1 MDWLRIFG
9 ARLRGLFRRQRL
21 DADLDAEL
29 RAHLDMLTEEN
40 IRKGIGPQE
49 ARYAARR
56 EFGGLEQAKEEY
68 RKHRSLPF
76 LETLLQDVRYGVR
89 LLAKTPVLSLVIVA
103 ILALGIGCGTALYS
117 LIDACLYHTAEQTY
131 PVVQRWEA
139 VRAYLPGQKRFVNYL
154 SVPEIREVKELTELF
169 ENVGAIHGDS
179 FTLGYGEFPERI
191 HGTHVTA
198 NAITMTH
205 VQPILGRTFREDED
219 RPGGD
224 AVAILSYELWQRKF
238 ASDRNICGQM
248 LRLNSIPYTI
258 VGVMPPRF
266 GLWGGELWIPLQL
279 NWADSNRSDRQNWII
294 GVLREGVTKQ
304 QANAR
309 LQTLSKQLEQQYGAT
324 LPEYR
329 DWTLSAWNI
338 EELVLGGVKPAYF
351 VLAGAV
357 GLLLL
362 VVCANVA
369 ILLLARATSRMREI
383 ALRSVLGAGPG
394 RILRQMLT
402 ESLLLSFAGGAF
414 GILIAKACLPLL
426 IHLIPHLWLTTEPEL
441 IQVNRA
447 ALGVACGIAAATGI
461 LFGLAPALQVGRQN
475 FAESIREGGMKVSGE
490 RGAHSIRSI
499 LVVAEIALSMVVVAG
514 AALMAQSYQRLENI
528 DIGFRPQHVLSFQI
542 GLPETKYAGASQI
555 ASFFDRAVRAMEA
568 VPGAESA
575 GVASGRPLGDR
586 TSDLFSRDFTIEGRT
601 AGDARGQE
609 NAIFR
614 IVSPGYF
621 ASMGV
626 RLVQGRTFSE
636 QDGANAPR
644 TAVINEA
651 MARQYWPAGD
661 AIGQRIRL
669 GAQYGRREAFAG
681 FSSGDDNPLTIV
693 GLVSDVKQIRE
704 IDAPVRA
711 ELYVPLDQQANP
723 PRIMNVVVKS
733 RLQPA
738 VLTAAIRAAIATVDA
753 EQPIYDVDTMEQ
765 LVADSFGPKRLT
777 LFLLLFLA
785 SVVLVLSSVGL
796 YATLAYSVS
805 QRRTEIGIR
814 LAVGAQAHDIRRL
827 VLTRGAA
834 LAFAGVGLG
843 LAAALALTRLMQAL
857 LYNVSASD
865 PLTLLCVA
873 MTLLGVALLASYV
886 PARRAMRVDPL
897 VALRSE

>member
-1 MDWLRIFG
+1 MNRLRI
-9 ARLRGLFRRQRL
+9 LFVRILGTLSKRKRDGEL
-21 DADLDAEL
+21 DEEL
-29 RAHLDMLTEEN
+29 RAHLDALTQTN
-40 IRKGIGPQE
+40 IARGMSTEE

-56 EFGGLEQAKEEY
+56 EFGGLEQTKEEY
-68 RKHRSLPF
+68 RERRSLPF
-76 LETLLQDVRYGVR
+76 LETLLRDVRYGLR
-89 LLAKTPVLSLVIVA
+89 MLAKTPALSAVIVA

-117 LIDACLYHTAEQTY
+117 LIDACLFHTAEQTY

-139 VRAYLPGQKRFVNYL
+139 VRAYWPGQKRFVNYL
-154 SVPEIREVKELTELF
+154 SVPEIREVKQLTELF
-169 ENVGAIHGDS
+169 EEVGAIHGDS

-191 HGTHVTA
+191 LGTHVTA

-205 VQPILGRTFREDED
+205 RKPILGRTFREDED
-219 RPGGD
+219 RPGGP
-224 AVAILSYELWQRKF
+224 AVVLLSYELWQRKF
-238 ASDRNICGQM
+238 AGDRDILGQVI
-248 LRLNSIPYTI
+248 RLNSIPYTI

-266 GLWGGELWIPLQL
+266 GLWGGDLWMPLQL
-279 NWADSNRSDRQNWII
+279 NWSDSNRADRQNWII
-294 GVLREGVTKQ
+294 AVLREGVSEQ

-309 LQTLSKQLEQQYGAT
+309 LQALSKQLEQQYSTT

-338 EELVLGGVKPAYF
+338 EDLVLGGVKPAFF

-369 ILLLARATSRMREI
+369 ILLLARATSRMQEI
-383 ALRSVLGAGPG
+383 ALRAVLGAGRG

-402 ESLLLSFAGGAF
+402 ESLLLSFVGGVF
-414 GILIAKACLPLL
+414 GIAIAKACLPLL

-447 ALGVACGIAAATGI
+447 ALGVACGIAGVTGI

-475 FAESIREGGMKVSGE
+475 FAETIREGGAKISGG
-490 RGAHSIRSI
+490 RGGRSMRSI

-514 AALMAQSYQRLENI
+514 AALMAQSYRRLENI
-528 DIGFRPQHVLSFQI
+528 DVGFRPEHVLSFQI
-542 GLPETKYAGASQI
+542 GLPDTKYTGANQI
-555 ASFFDRAVRAMEA
+555 AAFFDGAVRAMEA
-568 VPGAESA
+568 LPGAESA

-601 AGDARGQE
+601 AGDARGPE

-621 ASMGV
+621 GSMGV
-626 RLVQGRTFSE
+626 RLVQGRTFSQ
-636 QDGANAPR
+636 QDSANAPR

-661 AIGQRIRL
+661 AIGKRIRL
-669 GAQYGRREAFAG
+669 GLQYGRREAFAA
-681 FSSGDDNPLTIV
+681 FSPDDTPLTIV
-693 GLVSDVKQIRE
+693 GVVSDVKQVRE
-704 IDAPVRA
+704 IAAQVRA

-733 RLQPA
+733 RLEPA
-738 VLTAAIRAAIATVDA
+738 VLTAAIRGAIATIDS
-753 EQPIYDVDTMEQ
+753 EQPIYDVDTMDQ

-785 SVVLVLSSVGL
+785 AVVLVLASVGL
-796 YATLAYSVS
+796 YATLAYSVT
-805 QRRTEIGIR
+805 QRRKEIGIR
-814 LAVGAQAHDIRRL
+814 MAVGAQAGDIRRL
-827 VLTRGAA
+827 VVSQGTLLALCGVAA
-834 LAFAGVGLG
+834 G
-843 LAAALALTRLMQAL
+843 LAGSLALTRLMQEL

-873 MTLLGVALLASYV
+873 TTLVGVALLASYI
-886 PARRAMRVDPL
+886 PARRAMSVDPIS
-897 VALRSE
+897 ALRSE